1 MAIKIFID
9 QGHNPENV
17 NAGAEG
23 NGLREQDIT
32 YNVGIYL
39 RDMLNNDYRF
49 DAITSRN
56 TPTEI
61 LGFNNTSSLSERVRK
76 ANEWGADYFISIHAN
91 AAENPAFNG
100 SEIFVYNQ
108 GTPIYY
114 MAEDILEEITEQ
126 LGTKD
131 NGVKINKTL
140 YVLRRTQMPAM
151 LIELAFITNPADAEK
166 LRNNQYQFANAIYD
180 GILDFFDI
188 VRRLLLLSGIDRRS
202 EHGFELDCVIKL
214 LLRLIF

>member
-39 RDMLNNDYRF
+39 RDLLNNDYRF

-56 TPTEI
+56 TPSEI
-61 LGFNNTSSLSERVRK
+61 LGFNNTSSLQERVNR
-76 ANEWGADYFISIHAN
+76 ANNWGADYFISIHAN
-91 AAENPAFNG
+91 AAENPSFNG
-100 SEIFVYNQ
+100 SEIFVYNF
-108 GTPIYY
+108 GTPVYY

-126 LGTKD
+126 VGTKN

-140 YVLRRTQMPAM
+140 FVLRRTKMPAM
-151 LIELAFITNPADAEK
+151 LIELAFITNSQDAEK
-166 LRNNQYQFANAIYD
+166 LRNNQYQFASAIYD
-180 GILDFFDI
+180 GILDFFDYD
-188 VRRLLLLSGIDRRS
+188 RL
-202 EHGFELDCVIKL
+202 
-214 LLRLIF
+214 

>member
-39 RDMLNNDYRF
+39 RDLLNNDYRF

-56 TPTEI
+56 SPTEI
-61 LGFNNTSSLSERVRK
+61 LGYNNTSSLAERVRK
-76 ANEWGADYFISIHAN
+76 ANEWGADYFISIHTN
-91 AAENPAFNG
+91 AAENPTFNG
-100 SEIFVYNQ
+100 SEIYVYSQ
-108 GTPIYY
+108 GTPIYN

-126 LGTKD
+126 LGTKN

-140 YVLRRTQMPAM
+140 YVLRRTKMPAM
-151 LIELAFITNPADAEK
+151 LIELAFITNLSDAEK
-166 LRNNQYQFANAIYD
+166 LRNNQYQFAKAIYY
-180 GILDFFDI
+180 GILDFFDY
-188 VRRLLLLSGIDRRS
+188 D
-202 EHGFELDCVIKL
+202 
-214 LLRLIF
+214 

>member
-23 NGLREQDIT
+23 NGLREQDVT

-39 RDMLNNDYRF
+39 RDLLNNDYRF

-56 TPTEI
+56 SPNEI
-61 LGFNNTSSLSERVRK
+61 LGYNNTSSLAERVK
-76 ANEWGADYFISIHAN
+76 LANDWGADYFISIHAN

-100 SEIFVYNQ
+100 SEIFVYNS
-108 GTPIYY
+108 GTPVYE
-114 MAEDILEEITEQ
+114 MAEDILEEITKQ
-126 LGTKD
+126 LGTKN
-131 NGVKINKTL
+131 NGVKISKTL

-151 LIELAFITNPADAEK
+151 LIELAFITNPADAQK
-166 LRNNQYQFANAIYD
+166 LRDNQYQFALAIYD
-180 GILDFFDI
+180 GILEFFD
-188 VRRLLLLSGIDRRS
+188 
-202 EHGFELDCVIKL
+202 FE
-214 LLRLIF
+214 

>member
-39 RDMLNNDYRF
+39 RDLLNNDYRF

-56 TPTEI
+56 SPNEI
-61 LGFNNTSSLSERVRK
+61 LGYNNSSSLEERVK
-76 ANEWGADYFISIHAN
+76 MANNWGADYFISIHAN
-91 AAENPAFNG
+91 AAQNSDFNG
-100 SEIFVYNQ
+100 SEIFVYSFN
-108 GTPIYY
+108 TPIYN
-114 MAEDILEEITEQ
+114 MAEDILEEIVEQ
-126 LGTKD
+126 LGTKN
-131 NGVKINKTL
+131 NGVKVSKTL

-151 LIELAFITNPADAEK
+151 LIELAFITNAKDAEK
-166 LRNNQYQFANAIYD
+166 LKNNQYQFASAIYD
-180 GILDFFDI
+180 GILDFFDFD
-188 VRRLLLLSGIDRRS
+188 RL
-202 EHGFELDCVIKL
+202 
-214 LLRLIF
+214 